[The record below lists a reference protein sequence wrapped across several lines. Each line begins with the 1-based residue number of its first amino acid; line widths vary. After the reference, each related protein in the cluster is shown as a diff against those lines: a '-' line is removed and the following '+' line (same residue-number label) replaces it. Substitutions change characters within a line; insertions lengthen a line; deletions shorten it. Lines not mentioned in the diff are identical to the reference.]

1 MRFEFCELGRYLGRG
16 IKSKRFSREY
26 IGHFGK
32 DGLVGSIGHF
42 GKDGLVGSIGHFWKD
57 GLVGSTGHFGKDGLV
72 GRREGLETEKNIE
85 DKLGEW
91 YGG

>member
-26 IGHFGK
+26 
-32 DGLVGSIGHF
+32 IGHF

-91 YGG
+91 YVG